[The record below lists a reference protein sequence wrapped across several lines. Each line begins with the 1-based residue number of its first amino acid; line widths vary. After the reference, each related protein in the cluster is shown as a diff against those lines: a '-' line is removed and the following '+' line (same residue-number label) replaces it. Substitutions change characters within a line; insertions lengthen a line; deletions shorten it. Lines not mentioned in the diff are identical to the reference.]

1 MKIVVAIDSFKGSA
15 SSKALNEA
23 SLKAIKKVMPS
34 AWVETFTIAD
44 GGEGTL
50 DAFSEHLDGQLVS
63 VETVDLIGQEIKAD
77 YLLADKLAVIESA
90 KIIGL
95 DKITPSPETFVKASS
110 YGLGA
115 LVKDAVARGCTEIF
129 IGLGGTG
136 TSDGG
141 FGFLKSLGFN
151 PDTCQLESD
160 LDFSQLTLV
169 GLADVSNPYYGPNC
183 FAPTFGLQKG
193 GNQEEIAA
201 MDNIACAFANRIKEQ
216 RGLDLQSIAGA
227 GAAGGLGAAIAVLG
241 GEIKPGFETIARMI
255 RLEESINRTDL
266 VITGE
271 GNLDAQSQAGK
282 VPVAISRLAKKFN
295 KPTIAICGAIEDS
308 PELDQL
314 FTATFP
320 IQREFLDLRK
330 AMFKEKTLSNLERT
344 MTNIMKARYWRE

>member
-1 MKIVVAIDSFKGSA
+1 MKLVLAIDSFKGSA
-15 SSKALNEA
+15 SSKALNQA
-23 SLKAIKKVMPS
+23 SLAAIKKVMPL

-50 DAFSEHLDGQLVS
+50 DALNDHLDGQLVS
-63 VETVDLIGQEIKAD
+63 VQTVDLMGQKIQAD
-77 YLLADKLAVIESA
+77 YLLVDQTAIIESA
-90 KIIGL
+90 KVIGL
-95 DKITPSPETFVKASS
+95 DKISPSPETFAKASS

-115 LVKDAVARGCTEIF
+115 LVKDAVSRGCKEIL

-151 PDTCQLESD
+151 PETCQLESD
-160 LDFSQLTLV
+160 IDFSQLTLI
-169 GLADVSNPYYGPNC
+169 GLADVTNPYYGPNG
-183 FAPTFGLQKG
+183 FAPIFGPQKG

-201 MDNIACAFANRIKEQ
+201 MDSIACAFANRIKEQ
-216 RGLDLQSIAGA
+216 RGMDLQSIAGA

-241 GEIKPGFETIARMI
+241 GQIKPGFETIAQMI
-255 RLEESINRTDL
+255 RLEESIMRTDL

-271 GNLDAQSQAGK
+271 GKLDGQSQAGK
-282 VPVAISRLAKKFN
+282 VPVAISRLAKSFN
-295 KPTIAICGAIEDS
+295 KPTIAICGVIEDS

-314 FTATFP
+314 FTATFS
-320 IQREFLDLRK
+320 IQREFLDLNQ
-330 AMFKEKTLSNLERT
+330 AMSTEKTLSNLERT